1 LCSNASQECHDVVS
15 GRRPATSGRRA
26 AGSSHFLLRA
36 AVLGAV
42 TLAGCERPA
51 PTTPSHPLFE
61 LLAPSATGITFAN
74 TLPETGF
81 DIVNYL
87 YYYNGGGV
95 AVGDVDG
102 DGLPDLYFTS
112 NIGPNKLYRNKGNY
126 QFEDITAKAGVA
138 DPDGWKTGV
147 TMADVNGDGKI
158 DIYVSAVD
166 YLTMHG
172 HNTLYINNGDGT
184 FTDRTKEYGL
194 EHTGYSTQAVF
205 FDYDGDGDLDM
216 YLLDHSTHDQ
226 RAIKAQSNAGNLRTG
241 DRLFRNDGGH
251 FIDVTDKAGLHD
263 GVDGYGL
270 GVVVSDFNLDG
281 CPDIYVAND
290 FQGDDYLYIN
300 NCDGTFTQSLAKEI
314 GHTSRFSMGVDA
326 ADFNNDTRPDI
337 VTLDMLPERED
348 ILKTSANEESADLY
362 NRQLE
367 AGYHP
372 QFARNNLQLNRGMGK
387 FSEIGYLAGVFATD
401 WSWSPLFADL
411 DNDGWK
417 DLYITNGIYR
427 RPNDL
432 DYISYV
438 SNEAIQAS
446 LAKGISA
453 KSLGL
458 LQHMPHIPLPN
469 YAYHNNHNL
478 TFTNMAEAWGLGQPG
493 FSNGAAYADLNN
505 SGSLDLVVNN
515 INAPASIYR
524 NHSREI
530 NNNHYLTINL
540 HGSAPN
546 TAGIGARVE
555 IHQQGIVQV
564 LEQEP
569 TRGFLSSVD
578 PRVHFGLGA
587 SKRVDSLTVVWP
599 NHRFQTL
606 TNLAGDTAIT
616 LSQKDATQLY
626 QFPRRGSGQRQRLG
640 ATQPMFS
647 DVTSKTAVD
656 FKHEEN
662 TFFDY
667 NREPLM
673 PHLLSTEGPALAV
686 GDVNGDGLDDF
697 YVGGAKWQPGRL
709 FVQQANGT
717 FRVTSEPALAADSL
731 NEDIDAVFFDANGDG
746 FQDLLIVSGGNEFW
760 GNEDALRPRLYLND
774 GHGNFHKALNALPD
788 IFENASCV
796 VAADFNGD
804 GATDLFLGSRV
815 VSRSYGVIPKSHLLQ
830 NDGRGHF
837 TDVTLDKAPQLSEA
851 GMVSSA
857 AWTDYDH
864 DGKLDL
870 VVAGEWM
877 PVRVFHQ
884 ENGRFVERTR
894 EAGLADTNGWWNSIT
909 AADLRGTGRQDL
921 VLGNLGLNSYLRAS
935 RKEPAR
941 LYLNDFSHT
950 GALEQI
956 LTFYKN
962 GVSYPLA
969 GRDEL
974 VNKIPS
980 LKSKF
985 PAYKDFGASRIE
997 DIFPDADIR
1006 SATVREA
1013 YTFAS
1018 SVALNN
1024 QNGTFTLRQLPIE
1037 AQFAPIYAAL
1047 AQDFDGD
1054 GRVDLLVGGNF
1065 YGLTPALGRYDASYG
1080 LMLRGRGDG
1089 EFEPVD
1095 MEQSGVEIDGQVR
1108 RIKSLHGANGQRLVV
1123 VARNNDKLEILRVR

>member
-1 LCSNASQECHDVVS
+1 M
-15 GRRPATSGRRA
+15 
-26 AGSSHFLLRA
+26 
-36 AVLGAV
+36 
-42 TLAGCERPA
+42 
-51 PTTPSHPLFE
+51 
-61 LLAPSATGITFAN
+61 
-74 TLPETGF
+74 PEAGF

-147 TMADVNGDGKI
+147 TMADVNGDGRI

-172 HNTLYINNGDGT
+172 HNVLYINNGDGT

-194 EHTGYSTQAVF
+194 EHAGYSTQAVF

-226 RAIKAQSNAGNLRTG
+226 RAIQAQSNAGSPRTG

-270 GVVVSDFNLDG
+270 GIVVSDFNFDG

-300 NCDGTFTQSLAKEI
+300 NCNGTFTQSLASEI

-326 ADFNNDTRPDI
+326 ADFDNDSRPDI

-348 ILKTSANEESADLY
+348 ILKTSANEEGADLY
-362 NRQLE
+362 NRQLQ

-432 DYISYV
+432 DYINYV

-458 LQHMPHIPLPN
+458 LQRMPHIPLPN
-469 YAYHNNHNL
+469 YAYHNNHDL
-478 TFTNMAEAWGLGQPG
+478 TFTNMAEPWGLAQPG
-493 FSNGAAYADLNN
+493 FSNGAVYADLNN

-515 INAPASIYR
+515 INGPASIYR
-524 NHSREI
+524 NHSREV
-530 NNNHYLTINL
+530 NKNHYLRVDL
-540 HGSAPN
+540 HGSSPN

-555 IHQQGIVQV
+555 IHQQGRVQV

-578 PRVHFGLGA
+578 PRLHFGLGG
-587 SKRVDSLTVVWP
+587 SNRVDSLTVIWP
-599 NHRFQTL
+599 SHRFQTL
-606 TNLAGDTAIT
+606 TNLAGDTTLT

-626 QFPRRGSGQRQRLG
+626 HYPGSASAQRQRIG
-640 ATQPMFS
+640 AAQPLFS
-647 DVTSKTAVD
+647 DVTSKTGVD

-662 TFFDY
+662 AFFDY

-697 YVGGAKWQPGRL
+697 YVGGAKWQPGKL

-717 FRVTSEPALAADSL
+717 FRVASQPALAADSL
-731 NEDIDAVFFDANGDG
+731 NEDVDAIFFDANGDG
-746 FQDLLIVSGGNEFW
+746 AQDLLVVSGGNEFW

-774 GHGNFHKALNALPD
+774 GHGNFRKATGALPD
-788 IFENASCV
+788 IFENGSCV
-796 VAADFNGD
+796 VVGDFNGD
-804 GATDLFLGSRV
+804 GAADLFLGSRV
-815 VSRSYGVIPKSHLLQ
+815 VSRSYGLIPKSHLLQ
-830 NDGRGHF
+830 NDGHGHF
-837 TDVTLDKAPQLSEA
+837 TDVTLEKAPALSEA

-884 ENGRFVERTR
+884 ENGKFVDRTR
-894 EAGLADTNGWWNSIT
+894 EAGLSDTNGWWNSVT

-935 RKEPAR
+935 RQEPAR

-950 GALEQI
+950 GGLEQI

-962 GVSYPLA
+962 GVSYPVA
-969 GRDEL
+969 GRDQL
-974 VNKIPS
+974 MSGIPS
-980 LKSKF
+980 LKSKY
-985 PAYKDFGASRIE
+985 PTYKDFGASRVE
-997 DIFPDADIR
+997 DIFPASDLK

-1024 QNGTFTLRQLPIE
+1024 ANGTFTVRSLPTY

-1054 GRVDLLVGGNF
+1054 GHVDLLVGGNF
-1065 YGLTPALGRYDASYG
+1065 YGVTPALGRYDASYG
-1080 LMLRGRGDG
+1080 LVLRGNGDG
-1089 EFEPVD
+1089 QFQPVD

-1108 RIKSLHGANGQRLVV
+1108 RIKSLRGPNGQRLVV
-1123 VARNNDKLEILRVR
+1123 VARNNDKLEILRIR

>member
-1 LCSNASQECHDVVS
+1 MDVCSGKH
-15 GRRPATSGRRA
+15 A
-26 AGSSHFLLRA
+26 AGREQRTAGSVQF
-36 AVLGAV
+36 AVGRITAIV
-42 TLAGCERPA
+42 VALALIGCERA
-51 PTTPSHPLFE
+51 STTSERPLFE
-61 LLAPSATGITFAN
+61 LLAPSATGVSFAN
-74 TLPETGF
+74 KLPETGF
-81 DIVNYL
+81 NIVTYL

-112 NIGPNKLYRNKGNY
+112 NIGPNRLYRNKGNY
-126 QFEDITAKAGVA
+126 QFEDITDKAGVA

-158 DIYVSAVD
+158 DIYVSGVD

-172 HNTLYINNGDGT
+172 RNVLYINNGDGT

-194 EHTGYSTQAVF
+194 EHVGYSTQAVF

-216 YLLDHSTHDQ
+216 YLLDHSTHSQ
-226 RAIKAQSNAGNLRTG
+226 RALESDNQSASGPRTS

-251 FIDVTDKAGLHD
+251 FTDVTEQAGLHD
-263 GVDGYGL
+263 GIDGYGL
-270 GVVVSDFNLDG
+270 GIVVSDFNFDG

-290 FQGDDYLYIN
+290 FQGDDYLYFN
-300 NCDGTFTQSLAKEI
+300 NCNGKFTESIATAT

-326 ADFNNDTRPDI
+326 ADFNNDGRTDI

-348 ILKTSANEESADLY
+348 ILKTSANAESFNLY
-362 NRQLE
+362 NLRLR
-367 AGYHP
+367 AGFHP

-387 FSEIGYLAGVFATD
+387 FSEIGYLAGMSATD

-427 RPNDL
+427 RPNDM

-438 SNEAIQAS
+438 GNEAIQTA
-446 LAKGISA
+446 LARGDSA
-453 KSLGL
+453 ANMSVLR
-458 LQHMPHIPLPN
+458 HMPQVPLPN
-469 YAYHNNHNL
+469 YAYRNNRNL
-478 TFTNMAEAWGLGQPG
+478 TFTNVAEEWGLAQPG
-493 FSNGAAYADLNN
+493 FSNGAVYADLNN

-530 NNNHYLTINL
+530 NKNHFLVVRL
-540 HGSAPN
+540 QGSGAN
-546 TAGIGARVE
+546 TGGIGTRVE
-555 IHQQGIVQV
+555 LHQNGATQV

-578 PRVHFGLGA
+578 PRLHFGLGA
-587 SKRVDSLTVVWP
+587 SNRVDSLTVIWP

-606 TNLAGDTAIT
+606 TNLTGDTTIT
-616 LSQKDATQLY
+616 VSQKDATQTY
-626 QFPRRGSGQRQRLG
+626 QYPGVASGRRQRTV
-640 ATQPMFS
+640 AAQPLFS
-647 DVTSKTAVD
+647 DITAKTGVS

-662 TFFDY
+662 NFVDF

-697 YVGGAKWQPGRL
+697 YVGGAKWQPGKL
-709 FVQQANGT
+709 FVQQSNGT
-717 FRVTSEPALAADSL
+717 FRSTNQAALAADSL
-731 NEDIDAVFFDANGDG
+731 NEDVDAVFFDANGDG
-746 FQDLLIVSGGNEFW
+746 YQDLFVVSGGNEFW

-774 GHGNFHKALNALPD
+774 GHGNFQKAKDALPD
-788 IFENASCV
+788 IFENGSCV
-796 VAADFNGD
+796 VAGDFNGD
-804 GATDLFLGSRV
+804 GSPDLFVGSRV
-815 VSRSYGVIPKSHLLQ
+815 VSRNYGVIPKSHLLE
-830 NDGRGHF
+830 NDGHGHF
-837 TDVTLDKAPQLSEA
+837 TDVTLERAPELSEA

-870 VVAGEWM
+870 VVVGEWM

-884 ENGRFVERTR
+884 ENGKFVDRTK
-894 EAGLADTNGWWNSIT
+894 EAGLSDTNGWWSSVT
-909 AADLRGTGRQDL
+909 AVDLRGTGRQDL

-950 GALEQI
+950 GGLEQI

-974 VNKIPS
+974 VQKIPS
-980 LKSKF
+980 LGSKY
-985 PAYKDFGASRIE
+985 PSYKDFGASRIE
-997 DIFPDADIR
+997 DIFPAADLK

-1024 QNGTFTLRQLPIE
+1024 ADGTFTVRQLPTE

-1054 GRVDLLVGGNF
+1054 GHVDLLVGGNLF
-1065 YGLTPALGRYDASYG
+1065 GVAPALGRYDASYG
-1080 LMLRGRGDG
+1080 LELRGKGDG
-1089 EFEPVD
+1089 QFEPVD
-1095 MEQSGVEIDGQVR
+1095 IEQSGIEIDGQIR
-1108 RIKSLHGANGQRLVV
+1108 RIRSLRGANGQRLVV

>member
-1 LCSNASQECHDVVS
+1 ML
-15 GRRPATSGRRA
+15 RRRST
-26 AGSSHFLLRA
+26 LT
-36 AVLGAV
+36 AVLLAV
-42 TLAGCERPA
+42 VACTAEKQPQS
-51 PTTPSHPLFE
+51 PSSRPLFE
-61 LLAPSATGITFAN
+61 LLAPSATGINFAN
-74 TLPETGF
+74 KLPEAGF

-126 QFEDITAKAGVA
+126 QFEDITEKAGVA

-147 TMADVNGDGKI
+147 TMADVNGDGKV

-172 HNTLYINNGDGT
+172 HNVLYINNGDGT

-194 EHTGYSTQAVF
+194 QHVGYSTQAVF

-216 YLLDHSTHDQ
+216 YLLDHSTHAE
-226 RAIKAQSNAGNLRTG
+226 RAIQKQGQPSASSPRTS

-251 FIDVTDKAGLHD
+251 FTDVTDRAGLHD

-270 GVVVSDFNLDG
+270 GVVVSDFNMDG

-300 NCDGTFTQSLAKEI
+300 NCNGTFTESLTKEI

-326 ADFNNDTRPDI
+326 ADFNNDGWPDI

-348 ILKTSANEESADLY
+348 ILKTSANAESSDLY
-362 NRQLE
+362 NMQLK

-427 RPNDL
+427 RPNDM
-432 DYISYV
+432 DYINYV
-438 SNEAIQAS
+438 SNEAIQSS
-446 LAKGISA
+446 LAKGMSA
-453 KSLGL
+453 RSLGL
-458 LQHMPHIPLPN
+458 LQHMPQIPLPN
-469 YAYHNNHNL
+469 YAYRNNRNL
-478 TFTNMAEAWGLGQPG
+478 TFTNMAEAWGLAQPG

-505 SGSLDLVVNN
+505 SGALDLVVNN

-530 NNNHYLTINL
+530 NKNHYLAVHL

-546 TAGIGARVE
+546 TAGIGTRVE
-555 IHQQGIVQV
+555 IHQNGTSQA
-564 LEQEP
+564 LEQQP

-578 PRVHFGLGA
+578 PLLHFGLGA
-587 SKRVDSLTVVWP
+587 SNRVDSLTVIWP

-606 TNLAGDTAIT
+606 MNLAGDAAIT
-616 LSQKDATQLY
+616 LSQKDATQSY
-626 QFPRRGSGQRQRLG
+626 HYPGQASRQRQRLG
-640 ATQPMFS
+640 ATQPLFS
-647 DVTSKTAVD
+647 DVTSKTGVN

-662 TFFDY
+662 TFFDW

-697 YVGGAKWQPGRL
+697 YVGGAKWQAGRL
-709 FVQQANGT
+709 FVQQPNGT
-717 FRVTSEPALAADSL
+717 FRPTNQPALAADSL
-731 NEDIDAVFFDANGDG
+731 NEDVDAVFFDANGDG
-746 FQDLLIVSGGNEFW
+746 IQDLLVVSGGNEFW

-774 GHGNFHKALNALPD
+774 GHGNFQRANNALPD
-788 IFENASCV
+788 IFENGSCV
-796 VAADFNGD
+796 VAGDFNGD
-804 GATDLFLGSRV
+804 GFPDLFLGSRV

-830 NDGRGHF
+830 NDGHGHF
-837 TDVTLDKAPQLSEA
+837 TDITLEKAPQLSEA

-870 VVAGEWM
+870 IVAGEWM

-884 ENGRFVERTR
+884 ENGKFVDRTR
-894 EAGLADTNGWWNSIT
+894 EAGLSETNGWWNSVS
-909 AADLRGTGRQDL
+909 AVDLRGTGRQDL

-941 LYLNDFSHT
+941 LYINDFSHS
-950 GALEQI
+950 GGLEQI

-962 GVSYPLA
+962 GVSFPLA

-974 VNKIPS
+974 VSKIPS
-980 LKSKF
+980 LRSKY
-985 PAYKDFGASRIE
+985 PSYKDFGASRIE
-997 DIFPDADIR
+997 DIFPAADLK
-1006 SATVREA
+1006 SASVREA

-1024 QNGTFTLRQLPIE
+1024 ANGTFTVRQLPNE

-1054 GRVDLLVGGNF
+1054 GHVDLLVGGNF
-1065 YGLTPALGRYDASYG
+1065 FGVTPALGRYDASYG
-1080 LMLRGRGDG
+1080 LVLRGSGDG
-1089 EFEPVD
+1089 QFAPVD
-1095 MEQSGVEIDGQVR
+1095 MERSGVEIDGQVR
-1108 RIKSLHGANGQRLVV
+1108 RIRSLRGTNGQRLVL

>member
-1 LCSNASQECHDVVS
+1 MAARFPLPASVRKAAWVV
-15 GRRPATSGRRA
+15 
-26 AGSSHFLLRA
+26 
-36 AVLGAV
+36 VLA
-42 TLAGCERPA
+42 LASCKPRTHA
-51 PTTPSHPLFE
+51 RPLFE
-61 LLAPSATGITFAN
+61 LLTPEATGVTFAN
-74 TLPETGF
+74 KLPESGF

-126 QFEDITAKAGVA
+126 QFEDITDRAGVA

-158 DIYVSAVD
+158 DIYVSGVD

-172 HNTLYINNGDGT
+172 HNVLYINNGDGT
-184 FTDRTKEYGL
+184 FTDRTKAYGL
-194 EHTGYSTQAVF
+194 GHTGYSTQAVF

-216 YLLDHSTHDQ
+216 YLLDHSTHSQ
-226 RAIKAQSNAGNLRTG
+226 RAIEKQTKPGAISPHTS
-241 DRLFRNDGGH
+241 DRLFRNEGGH
-251 FIDVTDKAGLHD
+251 FTDVTDQAGLHD

-270 GVVVSDFNLDG
+270 GIVVSDFNLDG

-300 NCDGTFTQSLAKEI
+300 NCNGTFTESLAKEI

-326 ADFNNDTRPDI
+326 ADFNNDGLSDI

-348 ILKTSANEESADLY
+348 ILKTSANAESSELY
-362 NRQLE
+362 NMQLQ

-387 FSEIGYLAGVFATD
+387 FSEIGYLAGVSATD

-427 RPNDL
+427 RPNDM
-432 DYISYV
+432 DYINYV

-446 LAKGISA
+446 LAKGIPA
-453 KSLGL
+453 KDLGI
-458 LQHMPHIPLPN
+458 LQRMPQIPLPN
-469 YAYHNNHNL
+469 YAYRNNHNL
-478 TFTNMAEAWGLGQPG
+478 TFTNMAEAWGLAQPG
-493 FSNGAAYADLNN
+493 FSNGAVYADLNN
-505 SGSLDLVVNN
+505 SGSLDLIVNN

-524 NHSREI
+524 NRSREI
-530 NNNHYLTINL
+530 NRNHYLTVNL
-540 HGSAPN
+540 RGSAPN
-546 TAGIGARVE
+546 TAGIGTRVE
-555 IHQQGIVQV
+555 IRQNGTSQV

-578 PRVHFGLGA
+578 PRPHFGLGA
-587 SKRVDSLTVVWP
+587 SSRVDSLTVIWP

-606 TNLAGDTAIT
+606 TNLAGDTTIT
-616 LSQKDATQLY
+616 LWQKDATQSY
-626 QFPRRGSGQRQRLG
+626 QYSALPSPRRQRTSVARPL
-640 ATQPMFS
+640 FS
-647 DVTSKTAVD
+647 DVTSKTGVN

-697 YVGGAKWQPGRL
+697 YVGGAKWQQGKL
-709 FVQQANGT
+709 FIQQSNGT
-717 FRVTSEPALAADSL
+717 FRSTNQPALAADSL

-746 FQDLLIVSGGNEFW
+746 YQDLLVVSGGNEFW
-760 GNEDALRPRLYLND
+760 GNEEALRPRLYLND
-774 GHGNFHKALNALPD
+774 GHGNFQRARNALPD
-788 IFENASCV
+788 VFENGSCV
-796 VAADFNGD
+796 VVGDFNGD
-804 GATDLFLGSRV
+804 GSPDVFVGSRV
-815 VSRSYGVIPKSHLLQ
+815 VARSYGVIPKSHLLQ
-830 NDGRGHF
+830 NDGHGQF
-837 TDVTLDKAPQLSEA
+837 TDVTLEKAPQLSEA

-884 ENGRFVERTR
+884 EDGKFVDRTR
-894 EAGLADTNGWWNSIT
+894 EAGLSDTNGWWNSV
-909 AADLRGTGRQDL
+909 AAVDLRGTGRQDL

-941 LYLNDFSHT
+941 LYINDFSHS
-950 GALEQI
+950 GGLEQI
-956 LTFYKN
+956 LTFYKH

-974 VNKIPS
+974 VRKIPS
-980 LKSKF
+980 LRSKY
-985 PAYKDFGASRIE
+985 PSYKDFGASRVE
-997 DIFPDADIR
+997 DIFPAADLK

-1024 QNGTFTLRQLPIE
+1024 ANGTFTVQQLPTE
-1037 AQFAPIYAAL
+1037 AQFAPIYASL

-1054 GRVDLLVGGNF
+1054 GHVDLLVGGNF
-1065 YGLTPALGRYDASYG
+1065 YGVTPTLGRYDASYG
-1080 LMLRGRGDG
+1080 TMLRGRGDG
-1089 EFEPVD
+1089 HFEPVD
-1095 MEQSGVEIDGQVR
+1095 MKDSGVDIDGQVR
-1108 RIKSLHGANGQRLVV
+1108 RIRSLRGANGQRLIV
-1123 VARNNDKLEILRVR
+1123 VARNNDKLEILRVK

>member
-1 LCSNASQECHDVVS
+1 MAALPVPVKRQLQRKTTCCPRTAARYPLPAILVALVLAS
-15 GRRPATSGRRA
+15 
-26 AGSSHFLLRA
+26 
-36 AVLGAV
+36 
-42 TLAGCERPA
+42 CE
-51 PTTPSHPLFE
+51 PSPHARPLFE
-61 LLAPSATGITFAN
+61 LLKPEATGVTFAN
-74 TLPETGF
+74 KLPETGF
-81 DIVNYL
+81 NIVNYL

-95 AVGDVDG
+95 AVGDIDG

-126 QFEDITAKAGVA
+126 QFEDITDKAGVA

-158 DIYVSAVD
+158 DIYVSGVD

-172 HNTLYINNGDGT
+172 HNVLYINNGDGT

-194 EHTGYSTQAVF
+194 EHVGFSTQAVF

-216 YLLDHSTHDQ
+216 YLLDHSTHEQ
-226 RAIKAQSNAGNLRTG
+226 RAAGSKAQHSASSPRTG

-251 FIDVTDKAGLHD
+251 FTDVTEQAGLHD
-263 GVDGYGL
+263 GIDGYGL
-270 GVVVSDFNLDG
+270 GIVVSDFNMDG

-300 NCDGTFTQSLAKEI
+300 NCNGTFTQSLAKEI

-326 ADFNNDTRPDI
+326 ADFNNDGMQDI

-348 ILKTSANEESADLY
+348 ILKTSANGESFNLY
-362 NRQLE
+362 NMQLQ

-387 FSEIGYLAGVFATD
+387 FSEIGYLAGIFATD

-432 DYISYV
+432 DYINYV
-438 SNEAIQAS
+438 GNEAIQAS
-446 LAKGISA
+446 LARGDSA
-453 KSLGL
+453 TTRSLL
-458 LQHMPHIPLPN
+458 RHMPQIPLPN
-469 YAYHNNHNL
+469 YAFRNNRDL
-478 TFTNMAEAWGLGQPG
+478 TFTNVAEEWGLAQPG
-493 FSNGAAYADLNN
+493 FSNGAVYADLNN

-530 NNNHYLTINL
+530 NKNHYLMVQL
-540 HGSAPN
+540 HGAAPN

-555 IHQQGIVQV
+555 IRQHGMTQV

-578 PRVHFGLGA
+578 PRLHFGLGA
-587 SKRVDSLTVVWP
+587 SNQIDSLTVIWP

-606 TNLAGDTAIT
+606 TSLTGDKTIT
-616 LSQKDATQLY
+616 LSQSDATQSY
-626 QFPRRGSGQRQRLG
+626 QYPGHASAQRQS
-640 ATQPMFS
+640 AKAAQPMFS
-647 DVTSKTAVD
+647 DVTLKTGVN

-667 NREPLM
+667 DREPLM

-697 YVGGAKWQPGRL
+697 YVGGAKWQPGKL
-709 FVQQANGT
+709 YIQQPNGT
-717 FRVTSEPALAADSL
+717 FRSSNQPALAADSL
-731 NEDIDAVFFDANGDG
+731 NEDVDAVFFDANGDG
-746 FQDLLIVSGGNEFW
+746 YQDLLVVSGGNEFW
-760 GNEDALRPRLYLND
+760 GKEEALRPRLYLND
-774 GHGNFHKALNALPD
+774 GHGNFQRAKDALPD

-796 VAADFNGD
+796 VVGDFNGD
-804 GATDLFLGSRV
+804 GFPDLFLGSRV
-815 VSRSYGVIPKSHLLQ
+815 VARSYGVIPKSHLLQ
-830 NDGRGHF
+830 NDGHGHF
-837 TDVTLDKAPQLSEA
+837 KDVTLEKAPQLSEA

-870 VVAGEWM
+870 IVAGEWM

-884 ENGRFVERTR
+884 EAGKFVDRTK
-894 EAGLADTNGWWNSIT
+894 EAGLSDTNGWWNSV
-909 AADLRGTGRQDL
+909 AAVDLRGTGRQDL

-941 LYLNDFSHT
+941 LYINDFAHT
-950 GALEQI
+950 GGLEQI

-974 VNKIPS
+974 VRAIPS
-980 LKSKF
+980 LGSKY
-985 PAYKDFGASRIE
+985 PTYKDFGASRIE
-997 DIFPDADIR
+997 DIFPTADLK
-1006 SATVREA
+1006 SAAVREA

-1024 QNGTFTLRQLPIE
+1024 GNGTFTVRQLPTE
-1037 AQFAPIYAAL
+1037 AQFAPIYASL

-1054 GRVDLLVGGNF
+1054 GHVDLLVGGNF
-1065 YGLTPALGRYDASYG
+1065 YGVPPTLGRYDASYG
-1080 LMLRGRGDG
+1080 LLLRGKGDG
-1089 EFEPVD
+1089 RFEPVSL
-1095 MEQSGVEIDGQVR
+1095 EESGVVIDGQVR
-1108 RIKSLHGANGQRLVV
+1108 RIKSLRGAKGQRLIVI
-1123 VARNNDKLEILRVR
+1123 ARNNDKVEILRVK